1 MTPLAAESVLEALKD
16 FARNVTGKFKVQVA
30 GDPEDQLRA
39 PLETFLRAAGSAMG
53 MTAVPKG
60 ESQAEKIGRP
70 DFGIAVKGLLVGYVE
85 LKAPGK
91 GADPRYFKGHDKKQW
106 ERFQL
111 LPNIIY
117 TDGNQWALYQRGSLV
132 DNRINLHGD
141 VMKSGVRAVKEDDAS
156 RIEDMLWKFFSWR
169 PIVPESASQLARQLA
184 PLCRLLRN
192 EVREQLEDS
201 GSVLSRLAGEWRD
214 LLFPGANDDQFSD
227 EYAQTVTYALL
238 LARSEKTGTLDLHA
252 AAASLRPRYTLLARA
267 LEVLTDD
274 QIRKEIP
281 VPLDMLQRVV
291 NEVKPEVLAEKATDP
306 WLYFYEE
313 FLAVYDPKLRK
324 DMGVYYTPVPV
335 VRAQVRLVDGI
346 LREQMGKKYGF
357 ADTGVTTLDPAV
369 GTGTY
374 LLGIIEHSLEKIG
387 KPAKKGGLGPG
398 AVPARASELAGNLYG
413 FELMAGPYA
422 VAELRIAQQLEAY
435 RAKLPPDAP
444 NIYLTDTLESPHT
457 VPPAPKLFY
466 DDIAREHEKAL
477 KVKDAVPVLVCIGNP
492 PYDRHPAGGSRA
504 RTGGWVRHGDE
515 GDPTSVPI
523 LESFLKPV
531 RDAGKG
537 GQLKNIYNLYVYF
550 WRWALWKVFE
560 HDTPDG
566 PGIVTYISAASYLDG
581 DAFAG
586 MREQLRKV
594 CDDVW
599 IIDLGGEN
607 RGPRKSENVFNIQ
620 TPVAIAIAVRYGKS
634 STTKPAQVRYAR
646 IEGSREDKYSALEE
660 INSFSDLKWKKCP
673 TGWSDRLRPAGKGD
687 FFKWPELI
695 DVFPWQHSGSQFKRT
710 WPIAP
715 DQETL
720 RRRWEALTSSTEK
733 AFLFKE
739 TRDRRID
746 KSYSSLDGSSRA
758 KPLADENAAD
768 ATPLIQKYGFRS
780 LDIQW
785 ALVDTRLGDFLRPA
799 LWYTCSNRQL
809 FFTSLLTTAPLSNGP
824 AVIAT
829 AVVPD
834 LHHFRG
840 SFGAKDV
847 MPLWRDEAATIPNVT
862 TGLLM
867 KLEDQYGEEVTPE
880 DLLAYSYAVLSH
892 PLYTEMFATE
902 LEGSSPRVP
911 VTKDVDLY
919 HHARDLGMKLIWLHT
934 YGERL
939 VPKGMKAGT
948 VPPGQASCNQ
958 GISDDPEQYPEKFTY
973 VPKTKTLVV
982 GDGKIA
988 PVSEAVWDYEVSGFK
1003 ILNSW
1008 LSYRMKNPAGK
1019 KSSPLD
1025 SIGPEKWTS
1034 DMTEELL
1041 TLIWILEHTIEINRQ
1056 QAVVFKNVV
1065 AGPLFEAKE
1074 LPQARSEDRQPPTAG
1089 EVPGE
1094 RKPSLKEAIHPEA
1107 MFEDGL
1113 LSAEVVE
1120 DYGEQGET

>member
-1 MTPLAAESVLEALKD
+1 VTPLAAEAVLEALKD

-39 PLETFLRAAGSAMG
+39 PFEVFLKEAGAAMG
-53 MTAVPKG
+53 ITAVLKG
-60 ESQAEKIGRP
+60 ESQAERIGRP

-91 GADPRYFKGHDKKQW
+91 GADPRYFKGHDKQQW

-117 TDGNQWALYQRGSLV
+117 TDGNQWALFQRGSLV
-132 DNRINLHGD
+132 DNRVTLHGD
-141 VMKSGVRAVKEDDAS
+141 VTKSGVRAVKDDDAA
-156 RIEDMLWKFFSWR
+156 RIEDILWKFFSWR
-169 PIVPESASQLARQLA
+169 PIVPESVSQLARQLA

-192 EVREQLEDS
+192 EVREQLGDS
-201 GSVLSRLAGEWRD
+201 DSVLSRLAGEWRD
-214 LLFPGANDDQFSD
+214 LLFPGANDDQFAD

-238 LARSEKTGTLDLHA
+238 LARAEKTSTLEIHA

-291 NEVKPEVLAEKATDP
+291 NEVKPEVLAEKTADP

-335 VRAQVRLVDGI
+335 VRTQVRLVDEI
-346 LREQMGKKYGF
+346 LREKLDKRYGF
-357 ADTGVTTLDPAV
+357 ADKGVTTLDPAV

-374 LLGIIEHSLEKIG
+374 LLGIIEHTLEKIG
-387 KPAKKGGLGPG
+387 KPPKEGGLGPG
-398 AVPARASELAGNLYG
+398 AVPARATELAGNLYG

-435 RAKLPPDAP
+435 KATLPPDAP
-444 NIYLTDTLESPHT
+444 NVYLTDTLESPHT
-457 VPPAPKLFY
+457 IPPAPKLFY

-560 HDTPDG
+560 HNTPDC

-586 MREQLRKV
+586 MREQLRRM

-620 TPVAIAIAVRYGKS
+620 TPVAIAIAVRYGES
-634 STTKPAQVRYAR
+634 ASTKPAQVRYAR
-646 IEGSREDKYSALEE
+646 IDGSRDEKYVALEA

-673 TGWSDRLRPAGKGD
+673 TGWADRLRPAGKGD
-687 FFKWPELI
+687 FFKWPEVI
-695 DVFPWQHSGSQFKRT
+695 DVFPWQHSGVKVNRS
-710 WPIAP
+710 WPISP
-715 DQETL
+715 DEKVLRKRWAALLKATDQATAFFEAQERSVSRTVK
-720 RRRWEALTSSTEK
+720 ALITEEVLHPIK
-733 AFLFKE
+733 GLPE
-739 TRDRRID
+739 D
-746 KSYSSLDGSSRA
+746 
-758 KPLADENAAD
+758 
-768 ATPLIQKYGFRS
+768 TPMPDLWRYGFRT
-780 LDIQW
+780 LDRQW
-785 ALVDTRLGDFLRPA
+785 LVADNRLISRPGPP
-799 LWYTCSNRQL
+799 LWQAYSNEQIHL
-809 FFTSLLTTAPLSNGP
+809 TSLLTTAPLGNGP
-824 AVIAT
+824 ALTAT
-829 AVVPD
+829 AYLPD

-840 SFGAKDV
+840 SFGAKDCI
-847 MPLWRDEAATIPNVT
+847 PLWRDSHATKPNITPRLLNELTAA
-862 TGLLM
+862 
-867 KLEDQYGEEVTPE
+867 YGEEVTPA
-880 DLLAYSYAVLSH
+880 DLLAYCYGVLSL
-892 PLYTEMFATE
+892 PLYTEAFATE
-902 LEGSSPRVP
+902 LESSGPRVP
-911 VTKDVDLY
+911 VTRDTDLY
-919 HHARDLGMKLIWLHT
+919 HQARDLGKKLIWLHT

-939 VPKGMKAGT
+939 VPKGMKVGT
-948 VPPGQASCNQ
+948 VPPGQASCVQ
-958 GISDDPEQYPEKFTY
+958 GISDDPEHYPEKFTY
-973 VPKTKTLVV
+973 VSKVKTLVV
-982 GDGKIA
+982 GDGEIS
-988 PVSEAVWDYEVSGFK
+988 PVSQDVWDFEVSGLK

-1008 LSYRMKNPAGK
+1008 LSYRMKNPSGK

-1025 SIGPEKWTS
+1025 SIGSERWTS
-1034 DMTEELL
+1034 SMTEELL
-1041 TLIWILEHTIEINRQ
+1041 TLIWILEHTVEINKQ
-1056 QAVVFKNVV
+1056 QAAVFEKVI
-1065 AGPLFEAKE
+1065 AGPLFEARD
-1074 LPQARSEDRQPPTAG
+1074 LPQPRSEDRQPPTAD
-1089 EVPGE
+1089 EVPGKS
-1094 RKPSLKEAIHPEA
+1094 KPSLKDALHPEA

-1113 LSAEVVE
+1113 LSAEAE
-1120 DYGEQGET
+1120 HEYGADDS

>member
-1 MTPLAAESVLEALKD
+1 MTPLAAESVFEALKD

-39 PLETFLRAAGSAMG
+39 PFEVFLKEAGAAMG
-53 MTAVPKG
+53 ISAVPKG

-106 ERFQL
+106 ERFKL

-132 DNRINLHGD
+132 DNRVNLHGD
-141 VMKSGVRAVKEDDAS
+141 VTKSGVRAVKDDDAS
-156 RIEDMLWKFFSWR
+156 RIEDILWKFFSWR
-169 PIVPESASQLARQLA
+169 PIVPESVSQLARQLA

-192 EVREQLEDS
+192 EVREQLDDS
-201 GSVLSRLAGEWRD
+201 DSILFRLAGEWRD
-214 LLFPGANDDQFSD
+214 LLFPGANDDQFAD

-238 LARSEKTGTLDLHA
+238 LARSEKTGTLDIHA

-335 VRAQVRLVDGI
+335 VRAQVRLVDDI
-346 LREQMGKKYGF
+346 LREKMGKKYGF
-357 ADTGVTTLDPAV
+357 ADPGVTTLDPAV

-387 KPAKKGGLGPG
+387 RPAKEGGLGPG

-435 RAKLPPDAP
+435 KAKLPPDAP

-477 KVKDAVPVLVCIGNP
+477 KVKDTVPVLVCIGNP

-515 GDPTSVPI
+515 GSPISVPI

-566 PGIVTYISAASYLDG
+566 PGIVTYISASSYLDG

-646 IEGSREDKYSALEE
+646 IEGSREDKYSALEA

-673 TGWSDRLRPAGKGD
+673 TGWSERLRPAGKGD
-687 FFKWPELI
+687 FFKWPKLI
-695 DVFPWQHSGSQFKRT
+695 DVFPWQHSGVEATRT

-715 DQETL
+715 DGDTIT
-720 RRRWEALTSSTEK
+720 RRCEELIRADK
-733 AFLFKE
+733 RAPLFRE
-739 TRDRRID
+739 TRDRKIN
-746 KSYSSLDGSSRA
+746 KAYSSVDGSKMLPPIETLRKQS
-758 KPLADENAAD
+758 EIE
-768 ATPLIQKYGFRS
+768 TPTRYSFRS
-780 LDIQW
+780 LDRQYIIPDGRVVTWPRRELWRAHSDNQIYMTSI
-785 ALVDTRLGDFLRPA
+785 LTMTLGR
-799 LWYTCSNRQL
+799 
-809 FFTSLLTTAPLSNGP
+809 GP
-824 AVIAT
+824 ATIVAADI
-829 AVVPD
+829 PD
-834 LHHFRG
+834 RHYFSGRG
-840 SFGAKDV
+840 QKDV
-847 MPLWRDEAATIPNVT
+847 IPLWRDRGASKPNVT
-862 TGLLM
+862 KGLLK
-867 KLEDQYGEEVTPE
+867 KLAESYGESVLAE
-880 DLLAYSYAVLSH
+880 DLFAYCYGVLSH
-892 PLYTEMFATE
+892 PVYTGIFATE
-902 LEGSSPRVP
+902 LEGSGPRVP
-911 VTKDVDLY
+911 VTKDTDLY
-919 HHARDLGMKLIWLHT
+919 HQARDLGKKLIWFHT

-939 VPKGMKAGT
+939 VPDGIKVGT
-948 VPPGQASCNQ
+948 VPPGQASCIR
-958 GISDDPEQYPEKFTY
+958 GIPDDPEHYPEKFHY
-973 VPKTKTLVV
+973 EPKTNTLVV
-982 GDGKIA
+982 GDGEIA
-988 PVSEAVWDYEVSGFK
+988 PVSKAVWDYEVSGLK

-1025 SIGPEKWTS
+1025 SIGQEKWTS

-1056 QAVVFKNVV
+1056 QAEVFKSII

-1074 LPQARSEDRQPPTAG
+1074 LPKPRPEDREPPTTR
-1089 EVPGE
+1089 EIP
-1094 RKPSLKEAIHPEA
+1094 RKGKLSLKEELHPEA
-1107 MFEDGL
+1107 MFDDGL
-1113 LSAEVVE
+1113 LSADVVE
-1120 DYGEQGET
+1120 EYGDQGET